1 MSGIAPRT
9 AGRSHTAARYTVP
22 VPLFG
27 PLHLALLASIAAI
40 AVALPWLCR
49 RGAIPARATRLVI
62 GWALAANE
70 LGWWAFRY
78 SHEGVHAPNLPLQ
91 LCDLTV
97 WLSVAACLTARPAI
111 AEFAYFAGMAGAG
124 MALLTPDLW
133 SPWPTYPAIYFF
145 AAHGG
150 IVTAVALMAF
160 GGIVRFRRGAVW
172 RSFGWL
178 VAYAGAVGAFNAIF
192 GSNYMYL
199 CRKPASATLLDK
211 LGPWPWYL
219 LPAAAAGLGFFW
231 LLWLPLR
238 SESRGRR
245 VV

>member
-1 MSGIAPRT
+1 M
-9 AGRSHTAARYTVP
+9 
-22 VPLFG
+22 
-27 PLHLALLASIAAI
+27 
-40 AVALPWLCR
+40 
-49 RGAIPARATRLVI
+49 
-62 GWALAANE
+62 
-70 LGWWAFRY
+70 
-78 SHEGVHAPNLPLQ
+78 
-91 LCDLTV
+91 

-150 IVTAVALMAF
+150 IVVAVMLMAF
-160 GGIVRFRRGAVW
+160 GGIVRFRPGAVW

-178 VAYAGAVGAFNAIF
+178 VAYALLVGAFNAVF

-199 CRKPASATLLDK
+199 CRKPASANLLNK

-219 LPAAAAGLGFFW
+219 LPAAAVGLGFFW
-231 LLWLPLR
+231 LLWLPLAR
-238 SESRGRR
+238 SAAGRQPPR
-245 VV
+245 PVV